1 LIAERLQEK
10 VWIIYHCKEEMMVAE
25 YRHTQYG
32 ILMGVVFLVTGA
44 LIVYFA
50 LEIIAESRWES
61 AVIMICLYVLGVAS
75 FHSFT
80 IEVSEEKLKFR
91 FGIGIIQ
98 KSYFI
103 AEIKSVKEVINPW
116 YYFWGVKSIPGGWFY
131 AIAPGE
137 AIEIILKNGKVV
149 QLGTNQSKMLKE
161 AIDAAIQLIG
171 EKWN

>member
-1 LIAERLQEK
+1 
-10 VWIIYHCKEEMMVAE
+10 MMEAE

-32 ILMGVVFLVTGA
+32 ILMGAVFLVTGT
-44 LIVYFA
+44 LIVYVA
-50 LEIIAESRWES
+50 LAIIAESRWES
-61 AVIMICLYVLGVAS
+61 AVIMMCLYVLGIAS

-91 FGIGIIQ
+91 FGIGMIQ

-103 AEIKSVKEVINPW
+103 EEIKSVKEVVNPW
-116 YYFWGVKSIPGGWFY
+116 YYFWGIKSIPGGWFY

-137 AIEIILKNGKVV
+137 AVEIILKNGKIV

-161 AIDAAIQLIG
+161 AIEAAIQLIG
-171 EKWN
+171 EK

>member
-1 LIAERLQEK
+1 
-10 VWIIYHCKEEMMVAE
+10 MMVAE

-61 AVIMICLYVLGVAS
+61 SVIMICLYVLGVAS